1 MLVKAKLN
9 SVEVLISKDLIELN
23 ITHDEIVSINNM
35 QKEYDDM
42 KEEMKKFNEWTC
54 LINKRNINLRKK
66 FTETNY
72 KKWKKAF
79 VYIKLL
85 KLSDLLKFKLHIKEC
100 HQIVWNVE
108 EIQKLKK
115 KYRK

>member
-42 KEEMKKFNEWTC
+42 KEEMKKSNE
-54 LINKRNINLRKK
+54 
-66 FTETNY
+66 
-72 KKWKKAF
+72 
-79 VYIKLL
+79 
-85 KLSDLLKFKLHIKEC
+85 
-100 HQIVWNVE
+100 
-108 EIQKLKK
+108 
-115 KYRK
+115 

>member
-42 KEEMKKFNEWTC
+42 KEEMKQSNE
-54 LINKRNINLRKK
+54 
-66 FTETNY
+66 
-72 KKWKKAF
+72 
-79 VYIKLL
+79 
-85 KLSDLLKFKLHIKEC
+85 
-100 HQIVWNVE
+100 
-108 EIQKLKK
+108 
-115 KYRK
+115 